1 MAEAE
6 ARDVGTT
13 SASGPG
19 TQAPPVAHDDIM
31 RRLLEYQRRL
41 REGMSP
47 SEAAAAVAEGI
58 PDAPAGG
65 TESQGVAATEETT
78 VVDLTKAEAELEA
91 RTEAASEPQ
100 TEPGEA
106 RTEAAEPSAIG
117 DRSEAAT
124 FPTPAEPSTPAEA
137 PVAEA
142 PPAPPEAAPPTP
154 SPEQEPQIPAWATP
168 PSSVWA
174 TPPSSV
180 WATPSPAP
188 DLVARVER
196 LERAL
201 EEVATKV
208 SDLRQRFQDLAV
220 AADERLAELERIL
233 GRAQAR

>member
-6 ARDVGTT
+6 ARDAGRT

-58 PDAPAGG
+58 PEAPAGG
-65 TESQGVAATEETT
+65 AEPQGIAATEEAT

-91 RTEAASEPQ
+91 QAEA
-100 TEPGEA
+100 GEA
-106 RTEAAEPSAIG
+106 RTEAEEPSAIG

-124 FPTPAEPSTPAEA
+124 APTSAEPSAATSGAAPMAEA
-137 PVAEA
+137 SPASPEVAA
-142 PPAPPEAAPPTP
+142 PAPSAGP
-154 SPEQEPQIPAWATP
+154 EPQIPA
-168 PSSVWA
+168 WA

-196 LERAL
+196 LERTL

-233 GRAQAR
+233 GRARQG

>member
-6 ARDVGTT
+6 ARDAGRT

-58 PDAPAGG
+58 PEAPAGDAG
-65 TESQGVAATEETT
+65 PQGIAATEEAT

-91 RTEAASEPQ
+91 QAEAASGPQ
-100 TEPGEA
+100 AEAGEA
-106 RTEAAEPSAIG
+106 RTEAEEPSAIG

-124 FPTPAEPSTPAEA
+124 APTSAEPSAATSGAAPMAEA
-137 PVAEA
+137 SPASPEVAA
-142 PPAPPEAAPPTP
+142 PAPSAGP
-154 SPEQEPQIPAWATP
+154 EPQIPA
-168 PSSVWA
+168 WA

-196 LERAL
+196 LERTL

-233 GRAQAR
+233 GRARQG